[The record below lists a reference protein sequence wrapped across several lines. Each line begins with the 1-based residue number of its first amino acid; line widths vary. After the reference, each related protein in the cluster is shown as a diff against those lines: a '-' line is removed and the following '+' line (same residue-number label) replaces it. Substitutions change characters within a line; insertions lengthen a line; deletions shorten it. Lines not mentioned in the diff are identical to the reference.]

1 MKISAREMG
10 LLRLVVLPF
19 YFQSTE
25 VEKAQN
31 PDSVSFSRLKQLCFA
46 NAGIEKAQG
55 LEYNEGKGR

>member
-1 MKISAREMG
+1 
-10 LLRLVVLPF
+10 VLPF

-25 VEKAQN
+25 VENAQN
-31 PDSVSFSRLKQLCFA
+31 PDSVSFARLKQLCFT